1 MSEANPPQSAPA
13 AQTPGVADGERVLF
27 DGRPAVIDGL
37 GPLLLVVVT
46 LGLAALYFWLRAIAV
61 HYRITTRRIVI
72 ERGVLSKRME
82 QVDAQRINDFVVDRP
97 FGQRL
102 LGTGNLILHTLDS
115 TTPNVEVRGIRT
127 DVTALYEQLR
137 AAVESER
144 ARRGVRII
152 E

>member
-1 MSEANPPQSAPA
+1 MSEAKPPHTAPA
-13 AQTPGVADGERVLF
+13 GQASATTDGERVLF

-46 LGLAALYFWLRAIAV
+46 IGLAAIYFWLRALGV
-61 HYRITTRRIVI
+61 HYRVTTRRIVI
-72 ERGVLSKRME
+72 ERGLLSKRME

-102 LGTGNLILHTLDS
+102 LGTGNLILHTLDA

-144 ARRGVRII
+144 SRRGVRII